1 MVNKRIRFIPTNSR
15 RNMTENRQQYLER
28 NIEVLEEV
36 ITRYELFPER
46 SIDPVTQVDRLKVA
60 KLKQADY
67 LEELQEIKQGKKHPD
82 GEVTITDTSTGQMFK
97 Y

>member
-1 MVNKRIRFIPTNSR
+1 
-15 RNMTENRQQYLER
+15 MTENRQQYLER

-67 LEELQEIKQGKKHPD
+67 LEELQEIKQGKKYPD
-82 GEVTITDTSTGQMFK
+82 GEVTITDTSTGQTFK